1 VSDEKQPSLFDANQ
15 TWFRIFQDMIF
26 SGEAA
31 KIGPSGFMV
40 YSVIKAHASLNSGES
55 FPGIPLIAKEG
66 GVSPATV
73 KRELNRLEEMG
84 YLTRSKEAGRNNTY
98 QLRERVQITNEDGKV
113 EAVGWWDYVPM
124 SMQAAL
130 TDLKNVTMS
139 GDLSNAKI
147 IHIEHMVVNIQT
159 GPGNQ
164 VNFNDKVGEIPNS
177 PLGEQLRKL
186 MNSRRDES

>member
-1 VSDEKQPSLFDANQ
+1 MSDEKQPGLFDANQ

-66 GVSPATV
+66 GISPATV

-84 YLTRSKEAGRNNTY
+84 YLTRTTVSGRNNTY
-98 QLRERVQITNEDGKV
+98 QLRERVQITNEAGKV

-147 IHIEHMVVNIQT
+147 IHIEHMVVNINA

-164 VNFNDKVGEIPNS
+164 VNFNDKVGDIPAG
-177 PLGEQLRKL
+177 PLGDSLRKL
-186 MNSRRDES
+186 MKHRDES